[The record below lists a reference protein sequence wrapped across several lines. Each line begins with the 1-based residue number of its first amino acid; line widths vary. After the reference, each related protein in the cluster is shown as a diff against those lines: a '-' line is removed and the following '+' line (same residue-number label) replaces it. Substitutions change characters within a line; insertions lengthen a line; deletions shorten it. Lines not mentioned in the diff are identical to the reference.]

1 VKKVAMDWR
10 TTEEDA
16 MDQDQRKSEEDT
28 IVLRKAAA
36 PNFRWFKRPDQVK
49 LKRGMNTSVLIQLK
63 RNNPLEYN
71 RLKNPSMNTSVLIQ
85 LKRNNPLEYN
95 RLKNPSIRRP
105 WLTQITQDTISKRPL
120 DGRAEAR

>member
-1 VKKVAMDWR
+1 MDWR

-36 PNFRWFKRPDQVK
+36 PNFRWFKRPDQVQ
-49 LKRGMNTSVLIQLK
+49 LKRG
-63 RNNPLEYN
+63 
-71 RLKNPSMNTSVLIQ
+71 MNTSVLIQ